1 MVNRKFTFMYL
12 FDLIM
17 SKHLPRECSKRKIFS
32 INSAELTGKQQC
44 AGVSFIKR
52 VQAAWIGSNFYVHI
66 LPSTGVFQ

>member
-1 MVNRKFTFMYL
+1 
-12 FDLIM
+12 M
-17 SKHLPRECSKRKIFS
+17 SKHLPVECSKGKIFS